1 MINLKIVFLLQKN
14 MIYQD
19 LKKTLDDNVD
29 RFLDILADGYNIPK
43 SDLSK
48 KWVDFNLPEAL
59 PEPLPTPTSVLQVEE
74 KKVKAKKTPYQN
86 YFTKRRTE
94 LKTSNSAL
102 SFGEISKTISGE
114 WSSFMQSEKNKYL
127 DDSFSAAPPPP
138 PSLPTPHSFTF
149 DELNA
154 KKMDELKE
162 LCEKRG
168 TKKSGNKT
176 QLIKNLMEL
185 NTLVQKAEI
194 LPPQKTTLAKL
205 KECDRNDKNDNSLD
219 LYVSSNQEKRSDFE
233 TVTMEIPPEEEDGFE
248 FDDIEK
254 FESESEDSLEDED
267 EDENIQDDDE
277 NPFED

>member
-1 MINLKIVFLLQKN
+1 

-29 RFLDILADGYNIPK
+29 RFLDILAEGYKIPK

-48 KWVDFNLPEAL
+48 KWVDFNLPVAL
-59 PEPLPTPTSVLQVEE
+59 PEPLPSVVSTEE

-114 WSSFMQSEKNKYL
+114 WSSFTQDEKNKYL
-127 DDSFSAAPPPP
+127 DAPSAALPLSPSPPL

-194 LPPQKTTLAKL
+194 LPPQKTILAKL
-205 KECDRNDKNDNSLD
+205 TESDKNDNSLD

-267 EDENIQDDDE
+267 DDENIQDDDE

>member
-1 MINLKIVFLLQKN
+1 

-29 RFLDILADGYNIPK
+29 RFLDILAEGYKIPK
-43 SDLSK
+43 HDLCK
-48 KWVDFNLPEAL
+48 KWIDFNLPVAL
-59 PEPLPTPTSVLQVEE
+59 PESLPTLPSVVPTEE
-74 KKVKAKKTPYQN
+74 KKIRAKKTPYQN

-102 SFGEISKTISGE
+102 SFGDISKTISGE
-114 WSSFMQSEKNKYL
+114 WSSFTQSEKNKYL
-127 DDSFSAAPPPP
+127 DASFSAALPSFPPP
-138 PSLPTPHSFTF
+138 PSIPVPHSFTF
-149 DELNA
+149 DELNS

-194 LPPQKTTLAKL
+194 LPPQKTILAKL
-205 KECDRNDKNDNSLD
+205 TESDKNDNSLD

-267 EDENIQDDDE
+267 DDENIQDDDE

>member
-1 MINLKIVFLLQKN
+1 

-29 RFLDILADGYNIPK
+29 RFLDILAEGYKIPK

-48 KWVDFNLPEAL
+48 KWVDFNLPVAL
-59 PEPLPTPTSVLQVEE
+59 PESLPSVIPMDE

-86 YFTKRRTE
+86 FFTKRRTE

-114 WSSFMQSEKNKYL
+114 WSSFTQNEKNKYL
-127 DDSFSAAPPPP
+127 DSFSSAPSPL

-176 QLIKNLMEL
+176 QHIKNLREL

-194 LPPQKTTLAKL
+194 LPPKKTTLAKL

-267 EDENIQDDDE
+267 DDEDIQDDDE